1 MKNINLQKIVWN
13 LLDKRPN
20 ILHEWND
27 YLEIFSRPQV
37 IENSRHICFPKQIF
51 YGKLLLGA
59 PE

>member
-1 MKNINLQKIVWN
+1 MGNIKLQKIVGN
-13 LLDKRPN
+13 LLDKRPK

-27 YLEIFSRPQV
+27 YLGIFSRPQV
-37 IENSRHICFPKQIF
+37 IENSRHICFPEQIF